1 MHGLTNSDL
10 VNEVKYRLNNLEVDS
25 LLSAGELEQLIS
37 DSNILVKF
45 FSISIIDFFIKNN
58 FSNRNMHIKDDIIE
72 INNKLI
78 FTCSSYFNSFFEKIL
93 GANSHNGII
102 LICNSLLFG
111 FILYYSIKYLFSHFN
126 YNQIEKPSQF
136 IFKIIIFGICINF
149 SYFFIKEILS
159 FTSNITLAIR
169 GIGEDLFNKNIC
181 FSELILEINKSIGIS
196 FSSLDVFSLDG
207 IIKISLSS
215 SLLSLVFTYAFRYI
229 MVKIFILLTPVAFL
243 SLILQ
248 NTSWFF
254 KSWIRNLFSLLFIQI
269 IVSLVLLILF
279 SMDYSSGNL
288 IIKFIYIGA
297 IYALI
302 KANSFSREFLGG
314 VSTTISQN
322 VNNFFKK

>member
-1 MHGLTNSDL
+1 MENAKNITQIIIETINTILQNLFSSID
-10 VNEVKYRLNNLEVDS
+10 NNLYE
-25 LLSAGELEQLIS
+25 
-37 DSNILVKF
+37 IL
-45 FSISIIDFFIKNN
+45 
-58 FSNRNMHIKDDIIE
+58 DDIIF
-72 INNKLI
+72 INQNI
-78 FTCSSYFNSFFEKIL
+78 ISDSFFEKIL
-93 GANSHNGII
+93 GTNSHTGII

-297 IYALI
+297 IYTLI

>member
-1 MHGLTNSDL
+1 M
-10 VNEVKYRLNNLEVDS
+10 NENNITQIIIDTINTILGNFFSSIDNNLYE
-25 LLSAGELEQLIS
+25 
-37 DSNILVKF
+37 IL
-45 FSISIIDFFIKNN
+45 
-58 FSNRNMHIKDDIIE
+58 DDIIF
-72 INNKLI
+72 INQDI
-78 FTCSSYFNSFFEKIL
+78 ISDSFFEKIL